1 MHAARALMVVAAAGL
16 LVACGSLNTLNAEVA
31 SYGSWPN
38 DRKPGTFA
46 FERLPS
52 QQSRADAQQRLEDA
66 AQPAL
71 KAAGFVAA
79 APGATPDVLVQ
90 VGARITRYERSPWDD
105 PLWWRG
111 GFGYW
116 RSRPFGGPYP
126 PWGPYGYRGEPSR
139 YDREV
144 ALLLRDRANGTPLY
158 EARASSEGTTSGGDE
173 LLSAMFK
180 AALADFPQSGS
191 VPHTVNVVLSP

>member
-1 MHAARALMVVAAAGL
+1 MHAHPRILAAFLVAAAGML
-16 LVACGSLNTLNAEVA
+16 TACASFNSVNAEVA
-31 SYGSWPN
+31 SYGSWPSQ
-38 DRKPGTFA
+38 RKPGTYA

-52 QQSRADAQQRLEDA
+52 QQARADAQQRLEDA
-66 AQPAL
+66 AHPAL
-71 KAAGFVAA
+71 AAAGFVAA
-79 APGATPDVLVQ
+79 PPGATPDVLVQ
-90 VGARITRYERSPWDD
+90 VGARITRTERSPWDD

-116 RSRPFGGPYP
+116 HPRPFGGPYP
-126 PWGPYGYRGEPSR
+126 GWYRNQSPR

-144 ALLLRDRANGTPLY
+144 ALLLRDRGTGAPLY

-180 AALADFPQSGS
+180 AAMGDFPQSGS
-191 VPHTVNVVLSP
+191 VPHTITVQLSP